1 MRGDMA
7 ETPRTDDVEP
17 DELPRAVRVRKRRFS
32 FQWVWLLPVVAAVI
46 GGWLA
51 VRAILADG
59 PTVTI
64 RFKTAEGIEAGK
76 TRVKYKDVDI
86 GIVRNVSLAD
96 DRAGVVV
103 KADLSKPAEE
113 LLVEDTRFW

>member
-1 MRGDMA
+1 MA
-7 ETPRTDDVEP
+7 ETPDDLQGV
-17 DELPRAVRVRKRRFS
+17 ELPRAHRVRKRRFS
-32 FQWVWLLPVVAAVI
+32 FQWVWLLPVVAALI

-76 TRVKYKDVDI
+76 KRVKYKDVDV
-86 GIVRNVSLAD
+86 GIVKSISLGD
-96 DRAGVVV
+96 DRTGVNM
-103 KADLSKPAEE
+103 KAELSKAAED
-113 LLVEDTRFW
+113 LV